1 MRSASRIEYRQNA
14 PFIMT
19 YILNIKR
26 GIKLNKRQPRI
37 INLRDIKI
45 EMVRIESIFIVT
57 ITHIPTKEIVS
68 ARDNISLE
76 AYNKALIL
84 LEDII
89 LQKEKS

>member
-1 MRSASRIEYRQNA
+1 M
-14 PFIMT
+14 
-19 YILNIKR
+19 
-26 GIKLNKRQPRI
+26 NKRQPRI